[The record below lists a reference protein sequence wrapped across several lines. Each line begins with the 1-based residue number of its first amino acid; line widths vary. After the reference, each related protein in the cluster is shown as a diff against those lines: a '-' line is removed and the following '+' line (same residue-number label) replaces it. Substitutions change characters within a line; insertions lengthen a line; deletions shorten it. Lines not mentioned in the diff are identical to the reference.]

1 MSLRSWLDRPSAMSS
16 AAAKKFLTIA
26 EVAELLGLSISH
38 VRRLVSTGALP
49 AHRVGVR
56 ALRIAEADIAAFL
69 ATRRRG
75 T

>member
-1 MSLRSWLDRPSAMSS
+1 ML
-16 AAAKKFLTIA
+16 KIC
-26 EVAELLGLSISH
+26 EVAEVLGISISH

-56 ALRIAEADIAAFL
+56 ALRIGEADIAAFL

-75 T
+75 K